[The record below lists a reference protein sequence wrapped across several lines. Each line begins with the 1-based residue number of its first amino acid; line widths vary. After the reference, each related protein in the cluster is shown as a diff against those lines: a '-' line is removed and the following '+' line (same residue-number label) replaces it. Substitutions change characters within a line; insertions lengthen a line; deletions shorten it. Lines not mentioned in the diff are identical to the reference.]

1 MIDLGKWFD
10 EEMVIKEPLFREG
23 SAEDTVDWP
32 IDNDRKHPG

>member
-23 SAEDTVDWP
+23 SAENSGDWP
-32 IDNDRKHPG
+32 INDDLKQSE